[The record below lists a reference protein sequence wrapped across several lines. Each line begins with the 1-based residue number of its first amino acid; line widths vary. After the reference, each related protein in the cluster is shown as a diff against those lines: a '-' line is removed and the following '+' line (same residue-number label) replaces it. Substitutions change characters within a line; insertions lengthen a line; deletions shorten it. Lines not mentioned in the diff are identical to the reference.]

1 MPLLI
6 ATVTAT
12 VAATVALAL
21 TPVESADVRADVRCV
36 AVIGVAARAD
46 PSLKRPGAEFAA
58 RVGAGIIDRTKA
70 TRDQVGTVMLQA
82 GMRAIA
88 TPVDP
93 AERQRCTTRMAVVLI
108 G

>member
-6 ATVTAT
+6 APVTAT

-21 TPVESADVRADVRCV
+21 TPVESADVRCV

-70 TRDQVGTVMLQA
+70 TREQVGTVMLQA

-93 AERQRCTTRMAVVLI
+93 AERLRCTTRMAVVLI